1 MAVTDYQMIEAW
13 KKVLTLSNLEKGQI
27 VTILTGATS
36 HPQSIST
43 ALTAVQSM
51 GAVVNRLDLP
61 PVNGEKSLSRDP
73 LSYLGTTPLTGNRA
87 AIAALKASDLVI
99 DLMTLLFSPE
109 QLDILK
115 HGTKILLAVEPPEV
129 LCRMVPTAADRTRV
143 LAARARLA
151 VAREMHVTSA
161 AGTDLRCPL
170 GEFDPIPEYGF
181 VDEPGRWDHW
191 PSGFVLTFPDEGA
204 ANGRIVIDRGDILLP
219 QKNYV
224 SDPIV
229 LTIENGFAT
238 RIEGGVDADL
248 LNDYMSSYNDS
259 EAYAL
264 SHIGWGLQPKAR
276 WSTLGLL
283 DREAH
288 IGMDARAYE
297 GNFLFS
303 LGPNN
308 EAGGKRT
315 TACHIDVPLR
325 KCTVAL
331 DGEPVVEH
339 GKVLDTVVTA
349 HG

>member
-315 TACHIDVPLR
+315 TACHIDIPLR

>member
-1 MAVTDYQMIEAW
+1 MPVTDYQMIEAW
-13 KKVLTLSNLEKGQI
+13 KTVLTLSKLKKGQI

-36 HPQSIST
+36 HAQSIST

-51 GAVVNRLDLP
+51 GAIVNRLDLP

-73 LSYLGTTPLTGNRA
+73 LSYLGTTPLTGNPA

-109 QLDILK
+109 QMDILK

-129 LCRMVPTAADRTRV
+129 LCRMVPTVEDRTRV
-143 LAARARLA
+143 LAARERLS
-151 VAREMHVTSA
+151 VAKEMRVVSA

-170 GEFDPIPEYGF
+170 GEFEAIPEYGF

-191 PSGFVLTFPDEGA
+191 PSGFVLTFPNEGCA
-204 ANGRIVIDRGDILLP
+204 SGRIVIDKGDILLP

-229 LTIENGFAT
+229 LTIEKGFAT
-238 RIEGGVDADL
+238 KIEGGVDADL
-248 LNDYMSSYNDS
+248 LSDYMGSYNDP

-315 TACHIDVPLR
+315 TACHIDIPLR
-325 KCTVAL
+325 HCTVSL
-331 DGEPVVEH
+331 DGETVVER
-339 GKVLDTVVTA
+339 GKVIEAKGA
-349 HG
+349 HV